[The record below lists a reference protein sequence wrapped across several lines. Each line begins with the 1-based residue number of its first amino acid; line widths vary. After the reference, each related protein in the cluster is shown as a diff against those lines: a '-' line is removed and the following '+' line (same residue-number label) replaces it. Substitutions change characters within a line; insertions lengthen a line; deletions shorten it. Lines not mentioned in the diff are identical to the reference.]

1 MFRKHKLLKI
11 TGIGAYVALLFVIY
25 SCSATKSVPDGQLLL
40 VKNEIEVTGDKIRV
54 GDVEDVI
61 KQQPNS
67 KFLGMRMKLAF
78 YNAID
83 STKLVEKKIKKYEKL
98 RKKNARKKAREIRVN
113 EKRRQR
119 AIRKG
124 EADYIYKTVKLKD
137 TLDPNLTWRERFKYK
152 LGEAPAIA
160 DTGMLHRSV
169 KQIEAYMHS
178 KGYFY
183 AIATGELDTI
193 RKLFN
198 KKKTKKKAKAIY
210 QIETGPQYFIDTVR
224 VISGNKAIE
233 NEFHRFLK
241 KENDKNGLNEAFKA
255 SVLDG
260 KTVKIP
266 FDADKLDSYRDE
278 LAEYFRDQTY
288 YGFVTNNISYKADTS
303 ARDMHMNLS
312 IVFGDRLV
320 TNKEV
325 SDTAFYIKH
334 VSTKVKDVYFHF
346 ADTSRYKGNFRE
358 DMKNLD
364 QELRVNNFL
373 ITRDTF
379 LYKELENKVENYAES
394 EAQGKKVI
402 FKSAVD
408 KNVLGKYKDSI
419 DFDPHRMAT
428 FYYNGELFVDPKLV
442 ETQNYLEN
450 ENYYKEYYLER
461 SFARLV
467 QLNLFSVIKPEIIE
481 TFPGSGLVD
490 VHYYL
495 VPAVRQSFSFEP
507 RAKNSNGFLGVSAS
521 LNYNNKNIFKS
532 GTNFTLSISG
542 GFESNPSV
550 FSTNDIGDKVKTQG
564 RSFNTFEFGPS
575 AKVDIPGLFPFGVTI
590 LGKRQRPRTE
600 ISAAYNYQ
608 HRPDFDRGVLQFNYL
623 YKFLVGDGKTQ
634 TVSFGLPGLSVI
646 KYVSISPRGDFEYKI
661 NQLNDLFLK
670 NAYRNQFIWEDFKMT
685 FDFDNLEKKKKWS
698 NKLRIL
704 YGVNF
709 SIAGNI
715 VNAIT
720 SINPKYDDQGHKLLF
735 GVPFSQFA
743 VIDNKIIAYYQV
755 GKHQTLAFR
764 TMGGV
769 GIPMKNSPTSL
780 PYDYSF
786 FAGGANDNRGWA
798 ARTLGPGSYQSLLD
812 PNMVITQLGDVRFNA
827 SLEYRFGTGGL
838 FNHALFADA
847 GNIWTMK
854 ADPNRVGGQIS
865 PKFLKEMALSVG
877 YGLRLDFTY
886 FVFRLDLGVPIYN
899 PGYPEG
905 ERWIFT
911 PKPKFNQQAAAVYG
925 ADYKDRLPLLYRPS
939 LNFGIGF
946 PF

>member
-1 MFRKHKLLKI
+1 MLKRHKLLKI
-11 TGIGAYVALLFVIY
+11 TGILAYFALLLVVY
-25 SCSATKSVPDGQLLL
+25 SCSATKSVPEGRHLL
-40 VKNEIEVTGDKIRV
+40 VKNEVEVSGNQLKTGDI
-54 GDVEDVI
+54 EDVI

-78 YNAID
+78 FNAID
-83 STKLVEKKIKKYEKL
+83 STKLIEKKIKKYERL
-98 RKKNARKKAREIRVN
+98 RRKNDKRIKREIRIN
-113 EKRRQR
+113 EKRRQK
-119 AIRKG
+119 ALRKG
-124 EADYIYKTVKLKD
+124 ESDYIYKTIKLKD
-137 TLDPNLTWRERFKYK
+137 TLDPNQTWREKFKHK
-152 LGEAPAIA
+152 LGEPPAIA
-160 DTGMLHRSV
+160 DTGLLQRSV
-169 KQIEAYMHS
+169 AQVEAYMHS

-183 AIATGELDTI
+183 ATATGEFDTI
-193 RKLFN
+193 RKRFN
-198 KKKTKKKAKAIY
+198 KNKTKKKVKAFY
-210 QIETGPQYFIDTVR
+210 RIETGPQYFIDSIR
-224 VISGNKAIE
+224 VISSNPAIE
-233 NEFHRFLK
+233 NDFYRFLK
-241 KENDKNGLNEAFKA
+241 KETDKNNLNEAFKT
-255 SVLDG
+255 SVLD
-260 KTVKIP
+260 KKAIKIP
-266 FDADKLDSYRDE
+266 FDADKLDSYRAE
-278 LAEYFRDQTY
+278 LAEYFRDQSY

-303 ARDMHMNLS
+303 QRDMYMNLS
-312 IVFGDRLV
+312 IIFGDRLV
-320 TNKEV
+320 QNKEV
-325 SDTAFYIKH
+325 SDSAYYIKH
-334 VSTKVKDVYFHF
+334 VSTKIKNVYFHF

-358 DMKNLD
+358 DIKKLD
-364 QELRVNNFL
+364 LELRNNNFL

-379 LYKELENKVENYAES
+379 LYKEIKRKVENYAASNET
-394 EAQGKKVI
+394 GRKVI
-402 FKSAVD
+402 YKSLVEQ
-408 KNVLGKYKDSI
+408 NVLGKYKDSI
-419 DFDPHRMAT
+419 NFDPHREAT
-428 FYYNGELFVDPKLV
+428 FYYNGDLFVDPKLV
-442 ETQNYLEN
+442 EAQNYLEN
-450 ENYYKEYYLER
+450 GNYYKEYYLER

-481 TFPGSGLVD
+481 THPGSGIVE

-495 VPAVRQSFSFEP
+495 VPAIRQSFSFEP

-550 FSTNDIGDKVKTQG
+550 FSTNDLGDKIKTQG

-575 AKVDIPGLFPFGVTI
+575 MKVDIPGLFPFGVTI

-646 KYVSISPRGDFEYKI
+646 KYVSISPRGNFEYKI

-685 FDFDNLEKKKKWS
+685 FDYDNLEKKNKWS
-698 NKLRIL
+698 SKFRFL

-720 SINPKYDDQGHKLLF
+720 SIKPKYDDQGHKLLF
-735 GVPFSQFA
+735 GVPFSQFT
-743 VIDNKIIAYYQV
+743 VLDNKIIVYYQV
-755 GKHQTLAFR
+755 GKHQTIAFR
-764 TMGGV
+764 TMAGF

-786 FAGGANDNRGWA
+786 FGGGANDNRGWA

-812 PNMVITQLGDVRFNA
+812 PNMVITQLGDIRLNA

-847 GNIWTMK
+847 GNIWTMN
-854 ADPNRVGGQIS
+854 ADPNRVGGQFS
-865 PKFLKEMALSVG
+865 GKFLKELGLSVG

-886 FVFRLDLGVPIYN
+886 FIFRLDLGVPIYN
-899 PGYPEG
+899 PGYPVG

-911 PKPKFNQQAAAVYG
+911 PKTEFNQQAEAIYG
-925 ADYKDRLPLLYRPS
+925 SDFKKLLPMLYRPS